1 MSVTV
6 AQATTLLENILFE
19 SPTLAAT
26 NATGYAALSELN
38 PAYSTVAG
46 LASAIASSPEASI
59 ADLVVRYYEAALGR
73 SPGGSEVAYYVAIA
87 ETGLTPTQISQGT
100 AAVPLSTLNT
110 IAGDFANSPEFAF
123 ASAGTNVVELLYLN
137 ILGRSPSAVEIA
149 YYENQLSS
157 GFTTTNL
164 IQEFANSPEY
174 IAKVGGSIQ
183 TNLTNYGTA
192 VTGGTTPT
200 TIGTITTTTTS
211 TTFTLT
217 TGQDTQTANVFYG
230 TLGSTGATL
239 QSIDV
244 LTGTAG
250 GTANT
255 LNISDA
261 TTNATGYITL
271 PVGITLSNIQDIT
284 VTTSNNVGSSSG
296 AVAFDVSA
304 ISGLTQLT
312 VTSVGTLGDDITAA
326 ATTSVTDTSYDT
338 TTQGVTLSG
347 GLNDSITTTDGQV
360 SVTGAAG
367 TVSITAGGVGTS
379 AISVDGGTVVSITA
393 NKETTGAIT
402 VGAAT
407 APTGTVTV
415 VYNDTVSTGNATTGA
430 ISVTGGTIVS
440 ITENI
445 KGTSTGGDAVTAGVI
460 TADGTSKTTSVTI
473 AETASSAVNTAA
485 TLVSGV
491 AAVTAITA
499 APGVTKVSVVAGV
512 SPVSATSAAT
522 GITDGAVTIVDASHA
537 ALTTSS
543 NTITSIS
550 LSNIGSTTNAT
561 TSLIEDNALTT
572 LTLAGTIGGTLT
584 LTNAAS
590 GAATNTTLTLDLNA
604 AKVHDLVDTNA
615 EITTLSVVTG
625 GTAKSTLTAFSDA
638 SLTTLKVSGTE
649 AFVLTPAVAS
659 YASLSA
665 VTVSGTGGFTGDIS
679 GLAATTTGTVTAGS
693 TVFTSTSTGA
703 ITLTMDGSTSD
714 YQTFTGSTGTDTITI
729 DVDVKSFA
737 PIAGGSSGSNELILN
752 AALSGFTA
760 TKTGTYA
767 TGFEILGLDQSSTG
781 TLALGSWATE
791 ANYTTLVTTSGD
803 VTGTT
808 ASVVSQTVTGFE
820 GTKVII
826 TGTSSVTT
834 HGSNFDALVVD
845 TADTSGATDT
855 MTVTLN
861 GSVAYNQ
868 GSATALHT
876 DLTVT
881 ALTLSDANSDGI
893 ATVNF
898 VSNSA
903 EFNAQNL
910 ISTLTDKDLTT
921 LNVSG
926 TGGLDINSFTSDTST
941 ALTINN
947 TETNAAGVT
956 FGTLND
962 SALGSFTFSGT
973 GATTID
979 SLITTVSF
987 LTVTNSGTGA
997 VAVES
1002 ITDNNLTK
1010 LTLSAGVALGQGINF
1025 SGEASGQTYQ
1035 GLSDTLATGI
1045 TVVGS
1050 ADNAH
1055 VTLNLGTTGAGS
1067 SGATDTISLG
1077 NANNYVSDVNDDGT
1091 ITLTV
1096 GTGSNY
1102 IALATGATGA
1112 TAYTAAITLGTHT
1125 STTGIDEIS
1134 LGGTGVATGATVA
1147 SVVITGA
1154 VTGDT
1159 LIFNLDAAYGNALGV
1174 VASGTTATSVTTAIA
1189 AAYTAAATAAHDVG
1203 YATYGGN
1210 TYVVESTTLGQTST
1224 TTTTLVELVGVHTLT
1239 AGTAGAFDVV
1249 LAS

>member
-415 VYNDTVSTGNATTGA
+415 VYNDTDTTAAAVTGA

-440 ITENI
+440 VTENL
-445 KGTSTGGDAVTAGVI
+445 KGSASGVVTAGVI

-473 AETASSAVNTAA
+473 AETASSTATTAA

-550 LSNIGSTTNAT
+550 LSNIGNGNNNVGGNSV
-561 TSLIEDNALTT
+561 IQDNALTT
-572 LTLAGTIGGTLT
+572 LTLAGKIAGSLT
-584 LTNAAS
+584 LTNAAA

-604 AKVHDLVDTNA
+604 AKVTNFIDTNA

-803 VTGTT
+803 ITGTT
-808 ASVVSQTVTGFE
+808 TSVVSQTVTGFE

-826 TGTSSVTT
+826 TGTSSSTT

-868 GSATALHT
+868 GSASALHT